1 MNVQPAQSFPPT
13 ERRDYV
19 DLSMRRQDSA
29 FTDLMKAASPR
40 LLQLSTRQRMT
51 QCLVER
57 DLIRIAAADFCH
69 GQVTSLDKFGDDF
82 LHHAFSNPDQC
93 RHLSQ
98 RNLRVSI
105 QAQKYMR
112 VICQK
117 RSAGRGHRRYLRHG
131 RGFNSR
137 FHFLSLFHKRCSC
150 AELKCTI
157 INTRTRVRVFLF
169 AKQITKLKNLPIK
182 QSLIT
187 QF

>member
-1 MNVQPAQSFPPT
+1 MSNLHNHSR
-13 ERRDYV
+13 RRDYV
-19 DLSMRRQDSA
+19 DLSIRRQDSA
-29 FTDLMKAASPR
+29 FTDLLKAASPR

-51 QCLVER
+51 QRLVER
-57 DLIRIAAADFCH
+57 DLIRVAAADFRH
-69 GQVTSLDKFGDDF
+69 GQVPGLDKFGDDF

-117 RSAGRGHRRYLRHG
+117 RPAGGGHRRYLRHG

-150 AELKCTI
+150 AELQCTI
-157 INTRTRVRVFLF
+157 INTRTCVRVF
-169 AKQITKLKNLPIK
+169 
-182 QSLIT
+182 
-187 QF
+187 